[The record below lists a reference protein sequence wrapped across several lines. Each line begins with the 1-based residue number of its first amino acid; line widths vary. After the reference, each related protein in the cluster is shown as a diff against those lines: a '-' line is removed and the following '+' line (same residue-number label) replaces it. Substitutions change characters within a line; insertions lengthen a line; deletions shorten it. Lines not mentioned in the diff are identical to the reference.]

1 MIKRISILGGGN
13 IGKAIAIGLL
23 RTGLHNPESIIVTR
37 RNLPLLKD
45 LAEKG
50 IKITSDNRF
59 AVENADLIIIA
70 VRPQQVEDLLKEVGN
85 YIKSENHLLASVVPS
100 YNIDAIARLVD
111 KSVSVI
117 RVMPNLAISVNE
129 SITCLAANIDEHEKL
144 EEVQSVFNQMGK
156 TVIIDEQLMPAAT
169 VLGACGIAFFLRT
182 IRAISQGGIQ
192 IGFHAEEAQLIAAQT
207 SKGASALLI
216 DSKNHPEKEID
227 KVTTPRGITIA
238 GLNEMDHRG
247 LNSALIKGIMTS
259 FNEISNS
266 DSSNNINS

>member
-1 MIKRISILGGGN
+1 MIKKISILGGGN
-13 IGKAIAIGLL
+13 IGKAIAFGLL
-23 RTGLHNPESIIVTR
+23 KTGQYNPGSIIVTR
-37 RNLPLLKD
+37 RNLPLLND
-45 LAEKG
+45 LEKKG

-70 VRPQQVEDLLKEVGN
+70 VRPLQVNGLLKEIGN
-85 YIKSENHLLASVVPS
+85 FIKSETHILASVVSS
-100 YNIDAIARLVD
+100 YNIDAIVRLVD

-117 RVMPNLAISVNE
+117 RVMPNSAISVNE
-129 SITCLAANIDEHEKL
+129 SITCLAANTGDHEKL
-144 EEVQSVFNQMGK
+144 VEVQSIFDQMGK
-156 TVIIDEQLMPAAT
+156 TIIIDEQLMSAAT

-182 IRAISQGGIQ
+182 IRAVSQGGIQ
-192 IGFHAEEAQLIAAQT
+192 IGFHAEVAQLIAAQT
-207 SKGASALLI
+207 AKGASSLLI

-259 FNEISNS
+259 FNEINNYDKNNNN
-266 DSSNNINS
+266 DS

>member
-1 MIKRISILGGGN
+1 MIKKISILGGGN
-13 IGKAIAIGLL
+13 IGKAIALGLL
-23 RTGLHNPESIIVTR
+23 QTGLHNPESIIVTR
-37 RNLPLLKD
+37 RDLSLLND
-45 LAEKG
+45 LEEKG
-50 IKITSDNRF
+50 IKITSDNRY
-59 AVENADLIIIA
+59 AVEKADLIIIA
-70 VRPQQVEDLLKEVGN
+70 VRPRQVKDLLKEVGN
-85 YIKSENHLLASVVPS
+85 YLKPETHVLASVVPS
-100 YNIDAIARLVD
+100 YNIDTIARLVD

-129 SITCLAANIDEHEKL
+129 SITCLAADTDKHEKL
-144 EEVQSVFNQMGK
+144 KEVQSIFDQMGK
-156 TVIIDEQLMPAAT
+156 TLIIDEQLMPAAT

-182 IRAISQGGIQ
+182 IRAVSQGGIQ
-192 IGFHAEEAQLIAAQT
+192 IGFHAKEAQLIAAQT

-259 FNEISNS
+259 FNEISNYDQS
-266 DSSNNINS
+266 HNNNT

>member
-1 MIKRISILGGGN
+1 MGGGN
-13 IGKAIAIGLL
+13 IGKAIANGLL
-23 RTGLHNPESIIVTR
+23 RTKQYTPDSITVSR
-37 RNLPLLKD
+37 RNLSLLSD

-59 AVENADLIIIA
+59 AVENADLTIIA
-70 VRPQQVEDLLKEVGN
+70 VRPRQVEDLLKEIGN
-85 YIKSENHLLASVVPS
+85 YIKSETHILASVVPS
-100 YNIDAIARLVD
+100 YNIAAIARLVD
-111 KSVSVI
+111 KNVSVI

-129 SITCLAANIDEHEKL
+129 SMTCLAANTDEHEKL

-182 IRAISQGGIQ
+182 IRAVSQGGIQ
-192 IGFHAEEAQLIAAQT
+192 IGFHAEEAQLIASQT

-259 FNEISNS
+259 FNEISKS
-266 DSSNNINS
+266 DQNNNINS